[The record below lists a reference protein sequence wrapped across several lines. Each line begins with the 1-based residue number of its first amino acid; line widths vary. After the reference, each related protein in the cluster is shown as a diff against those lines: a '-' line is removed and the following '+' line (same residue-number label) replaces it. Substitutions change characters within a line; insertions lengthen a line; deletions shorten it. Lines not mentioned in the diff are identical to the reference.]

1 MFKRN
6 GMGLAVPIYTGL
18 LMEVWQVH
26 NRLTKAVR
34 QEERKVQSI
43 LSNSVVMHI
52 YDHNLAS

>member
-1 MFKRN
+1 
-6 GMGLAVPIYTGL
+6 MGLAVPIYTGL